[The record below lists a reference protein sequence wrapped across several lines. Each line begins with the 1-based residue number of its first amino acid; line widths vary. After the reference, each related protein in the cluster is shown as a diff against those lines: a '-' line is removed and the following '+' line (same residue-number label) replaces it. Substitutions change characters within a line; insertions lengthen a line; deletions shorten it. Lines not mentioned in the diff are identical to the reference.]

1 MKSRIKNSLFLA
13 VVALFFTSSSK
24 AQTSLVEFIGFE
36 ELKSSIPSGEVW
48 NGSNGQTQYTVP
60 DSIFQAK
67 LSMNIGWDTSWGGYW
82 KDQWAFSRKNVTT
95 LEPSDF
101 SKHLYAA
108 KAGQGVEE
116 GGEVYAIGTQN
127 AYFLNPDPIK
137 QYVDGFYI
145 TNTTFA
151 YNSMAFGD
159 NFAKKFNAF
168 DKDSFILNIHMYLNG
183 TLQKTQ
189 QVILADFRSDDTTKH
204 FLLDTWQFVGL
215 TTTTDSIHFE
225 LQSSDVG
232 DFGINTPLYFAL
244 DKIAI
249 IHTGS
254 VKKVKPSTLSVYP
267 NPATDKIQIAEF
279 AKVRTI
285 EICDY
290 RGMKLQSMGL
300 NDGQLDISSLSV
312 GMYWLRAQM
321 YDGSTSTAT
330 FIKHN

>member
-1 MKSRIKNSLFLA
+1 MKNHIKNILLTAFA
-13 VVALFFTSSSK
+13 ALFSMASLK
-24 AQTSLVEFIGFE
+24 AQISLVEFIGFE
-36 ELKSSIPSGEVW
+36 ELKSVIPSGEVW
-48 NGSNGQTQYTVP
+48 NGSNGQTQYSAP
-60 DSIFQAK
+60 DSLFQAE

-82 KDQWAFSRKNVTT
+82 KNQWAFSRKNITT
-95 LEPSDF
+95 VEPSDF

-108 KAGQGVEE
+108 KAGKGAEE
-116 GGEVYAIGTQN
+116 QGEVYAIGSQN
-127 AYFLNPDPIK
+127 AFFLNPDPIK

-159 NFAKKFNAF
+159 NFAKKFTAA
-168 DKDSFILNIHMYLNG
+168 DKDSFVLNIHLFLNG
-183 TLQKTQ
+183 KLQKTQ
-189 QVILADFRSDDTTKH
+189 QVILADFRSTDTTKH
-204 FLLDTWQFVGL
+204 MLLDTWQWVGL
-215 TTTTDSIHFE
+215 NATTDSIQFE

-254 VKKVKPSTLSVYP
+254 VNKINTLTLSLYP
-267 NPATDKIQIAEF
+267 NPATDKIHITEF
-279 AKVRTI
+279 AKVRSV

-290 RGMKLQSMGL
+290 RGMKLKAMNLDG
-300 NDGQLDISSLSV
+300 GQLDISALSE
-312 GMYWLRAQM
+312 GMYWVRALM
-321 YDGSTSTAT
+321 NDGSMATSS

>member
-1 MKSRIKNSLFLA
+1 MKNRIKNILLTA
-13 VVALFFTSSSK
+13 VVTLISMSSLK
-24 AQTSLVEFIGFE
+24 AQTALVEFIGFE
-36 ELKSSIPSGEVW
+36 ELKSIIPSGEVW
-48 NGSNGQTQYTVP
+48 NGSNGQTQYVAP

-82 KDQWAFSRKNVTT
+82 KNQWAFSRKNVTT

-101 SKHLYAA
+101 SKHLYAS
-108 KAGQGVEE
+108 KAGQGAEE

-127 AYFLNPDPIK
+127 ASFVNPDPVN
-137 QYVDGFYI
+137 QFLDGFYI
-145 TNTTFA
+145 SNTTFA

-159 NFAKKFNAF
+159 NFAKKFNAV
-168 DKDSFILNIHMYLNG
+168 DKDSFILNIHLYLNG

-215 TTTTDSIHFE
+215 TATTDSIHFE

-244 DKIAI
+244 DKIAVV
-249 IHTGS
+249 HTGS
-254 VKKVKPSTLSVYP
+254 VNKLKPLTLTVYP
-267 NPATDKIQIAEF
+267 NPATDKINIAEF
-279 AKVRTI
+279 ANIRTV

-290 RGMKLQSMGL
+290 RGMKLQSMNLTG
-300 NDGQLDISSLSV
+300 GQLDISLLSE
-312 GMYWLRAQM
+312 GLYWVRALM
-321 YDGSTSTAT
+321 NDGSMATSS